1 MLKIYMKKIIFIAG
15 MLILL
20 LSCVNAKKML
30 ENDKTDKIFFGRR
43 GGFTNIPEEYVL
55 FGNGQVCRIQNDSV
69 KRIQRITRQKKNSI
83 DSIMAAVNFNEIVL
97 DEPGNMTYFIRAEK
111 KEFRNEVKWSDSS
124 ANDAVSGLYA
134 TLIST
139 LKNRR

>member
-1 MLKIYMKKIIFIAG
+1 MKKTIFIAG

-55 FGNGQVCRIQNDSV
+55 FENGKVCKMQNDSV
-69 KRIQRITRQKKNSI
+69 KPIQKISRHRMKSI
-83 DSIMAAVNFNEIVL
+83 DSIMAAVNFKEIIL
-97 DEPGNMTYFIRAEK
+97 DEPGNMTYFIRAERK
-111 KEFRNEVKWSDSS
+111 DFRNEVKWSDSS

-139 LKNRR
+139 LKDK